1 MRYTWLDAYLLRKR
15 GVTKDLQPDWN
26 WVRYHVGGR
35 MFAAVCLNKEN
46 VPYYITLKLEPLEG
60 ELLRG
65 QYTDIVPGYYCDKTH
80 WNSVRPDGQVP
91 DELLQRMLDQSYRLV
106 LAGSAASASGD
117 PGAER
122 LRGGLLRL
130 RRLSP
135 AVSRLQ
141 RLPGQGV
148 PRAQGQGLSPVCL
161 PCEQAPSGQLRRLPG
176 ASLRPVARH
185 PGPSPFRR
193 RFPGVHSGA
202 R

>member
-65 QYTDIVPGYYCDKTH
+65 QYADIVPGYYCDKTH

-106 LAGSAASASGD
+106 LAGF
-117 PGAER
+117 
-122 LRGGLLRL
+122 
-130 RRLSP
+130 
-135 AVSRLQ
+135 SRKRQ
-141 RLPGQGV
+141 R
-148 PRAQGQGLSPVCL
+148 
-161 PCEQAPSGQLRRLPG
+161 
-176 ASLRPVARH
+176 
-185 PGPSPFRR
+185 
-193 RFPGVHSGA
+193 
-202 R
+202 

>member
-91 DELLQRMLDQSYRLV
+91 DELLQRMLDQSLP
-106 LAGSAASASGD
+106 AGAGRFQPQGASGRSW
-117 PGAER
+117 G
-122 LRGGLLRL
+122 
-130 RRLSP
+130 
-135 AVSRLQ
+135 
-141 RLPGQGV
+141 
-148 PRAQGQGLSPVCL
+148 
-161 PCEQAPSGQLRRLPG
+161 
-176 ASLRPVARH
+176 
-185 PGPSPFRR
+185 
-193 RFPGVHSGA
+193 
-202 R
+202 